1 MFHLLKYEMGEA
13 AYRAGAVVLREDDF
27 SKAWLFKGFLRR
39 KSYKSPS
46 DTGLLYFYP
55 RFTLMMLLS

>member
-13 AYRAGAVVLREDDF
+13 ACRAGAVFLRGDDF
-27 SKAWLFKGFLRR
+27 SEAWLFKGR
-39 KSYKSPS
+39 KIYKFPS

>member
-1 MFHLLKYEMGEA
+1 MGEA